1 MAWTI
6 RFDRSAE
13 RELSKLDRDVVE
25 RILRFI
31 NDRLRVLDN
40 PRPIG
45 EALKG
50 SDLWRYHV
58 GDYRIITRIDDKT
71 IQILVVRIGNRRD
84 VYRWRSQRQLNAE
97 IERKPIEQIGVL
109 DPTAGR
115 KQHVIGLA
123 QIPGAAQIKGGQGRP
138 VCSRRTLSVDLA
150 ADL

>member
-40 PRPIG
+40 PRSIG

-50 SDLWRYHV
+50 SDLWRYRV

-71 IQILVVRIGNRRD
+71 IQILVVRIGNRRN
-84 VYRWRSQRQLNAE
+84 VYR
-97 IERKPIEQIGVL
+97 
-109 DPTAGR
+109 
-115 KQHVIGLA
+115 
-123 QIPGAAQIKGGQGRP
+123 
-138 VCSRRTLSVDLA
+138 
-150 ADL
+150 

>member
-31 NDRLRVLDN
+31 NDRLRFLDN
-40 PRPIG
+40 PRSIG

-50 SDLWRYHV
+50 SDLWRYRV

-84 VYRWRSQRQLNAE
+84 VYR
-97 IERKPIEQIGVL
+97 
-109 DPTAGR
+109 
-115 KQHVIGLA
+115 
-123 QIPGAAQIKGGQGRP
+123 
-138 VCSRRTLSVDLA
+138 
-150 ADL
+150 